1 MFDNIAQIE
10 KEVQEFR
17 ANILASKELLQHL
30 EDLTGAVS
38 KEHEALVERMTGL
51 QASVERHT
59 TDNAQR
65 ISDSVDSLLKGHE
78 KAADDLATEIHT
90 TVENLRQG
98 NAEDLSHLQAEVS
111 AAADKSSENL
121 RAVSQKYDDFL
132 AKIESSNLEHIYEYC
147 AKLERSINQKFMLL
161 GAGIG
166 VTAVLAIL
174 SIIL

>member
-1 MFDNIAQIE
+1 MFENIAQIE

-17 ANILASKELLQHL
+17 TNILASKELLQHL
-30 EDLTGAVS
+30 EDLTEAVN
-38 KEHEALVERMTGL
+38 KEHEALVEKMVDL

-59 TDNAQR
+59 TDNTQR
-65 ISDSVDSLLKGHE
+65 VSVSVDSLLKGHE
-78 KAADDLATEIHT
+78 KAADDLATEIHA

-98 NAEDLSHLQAEVS
+98 NAENLSRLQAAVS
-111 AAADKSSENL
+111 AATDKNSEAL
-121 RAVSQKYDDFL
+121 RAISQKYEDFL

-147 AKLERSINQKFMLL
+147 SKLEHSINQKFMIL
-161 GAGIG
+161 GVGIG

>member
-1 MFDNIAQIE
+1 MFDNITQIE

-17 ANILASKELLQHL
+17 DNILASKELVQHL

-38 KEHEALVERMTGL
+38 KEHEALVEGMAAL

-59 TDNAQR
+59 ADNAQR
-65 ISDSVDSLLKGHE
+65 VSASVDSLLKGHE
-78 KAADDLATEIHT
+78 NAADDLAAEIHAAI
-90 TVENLRQG
+90 EELRRG
-98 NAEDLSHLQAEVS
+98 NAEDLSRLRAEAS
-111 AAADKSSENL
+111 AAADKSSEDL
-121 RAVSQKYDDFL
+121 RAISQKYDDFL
-132 AKIESSNLEHIYEYC
+132 SKIESSKLEHIHEYC
-147 AKLERSINQKFMLL
+147 VKLERSINQKFMLL

>member
-17 ANILASKELLQHL
+17 TNILASKELLQHL
-30 EDLTGAVS
+30 EDLTGAVN
-38 KEHEALVERMTGL
+38 KEHEVLVKEMTDL

-59 TDNAQR
+59 TDNTQR
-65 ISDSVDSLLKGHE
+65 VSASVDSLLKGHE
-78 KAADDLATEIHT
+78 KAADNLATEIHA

-98 NAEDLSHLQAEVS
+98 NAEDLSRLQAEVS
-111 AAADKSSENL
+111 AAANKNLENL
-121 RAVSQKYDDFL
+121 RAVSKKYDDFL
-132 AKIESSNLEHIYEYC
+132 VKIESSNLEHIYEYC
-147 AKLERSINQKFMLL
+147 VKLERSINQKFMVL
-161 GAGIG
+161 GVGIG